1 MGLAGG
7 NCIRSGAF
15 WEWTDQGKIAQ
26 ECHSGRW
33 GIAEK
38 TLQAIMVNATD
49 NLEYLKLLLSFPVL
63 VIHDSMQ
70 LKVQVK
76 YHLEL

>member
-1 MGLAGG
+1 
-7 NCIRSGAF
+7 
-15 WEWTDQGKIAQ
+15 
-26 ECHSGRW
+26 
-33 GIAEK
+33 
-38 TLQAIMVNATD
+38 MVNATD